1 MKTLSFNT
9 GRTYTPQGQR
19 LACALLD
26 SGDIVF
32 VDADRQV
39 YGTIQANGLTRDE
52 MLTFGQFTQNAIMSS
67 YDQSQ
72 YENDLSANETIV
84 QQLTAIAQTI

>member
-9 GRTYTPQGQR
+9 GRTYTTNGQR
-19 LACALLD
+19 IACALLD

-39 YGTIQANGLTRDE
+39 YGTIQANGLTREE
-52 MLTFGQFTQNAIMSS
+52 MLTFGQFTQNAIMSA

-72 YENDLSANETIV
+72 YENDLSSGATIV
-84 QQLTAIAQTI
+84 QELTAIAQTI